1 MHNLTKSVVRNL
13 PICFIILIFFVVYT
27 IYVEFVC
34 IPLFKGEG
42 LRSSLRYT
50 REALWNLVC
59 FHLLALLLLWS
70 FVMTCVTPPGFI
82 TDEWK
87 VNPNSVY
94 ECNERKKN
102 GEFRY
107 CKFEKCYKPDRA
119 HYCRP
124 LGRNVLKM
132 DHYCPWV
139 SNGIGFY
146 NYKYFFLTL
155 LYADLIN
162 LFMFSRIYKAFF
174 TSYYDPNSRFNHLF
188 YLSLIG
194 TLVVIISLIIV
205 PFTLFHV
212 VLIFVNKTTIEYC
225 EWKGG
230 SGTDYNLGIVHN
242 FYSVFGGNALLWFF
256 PIGKPPGDGFHFQNR
271 HIEDV

>member
-13 PICFIILIFFVVYT
+13 PICVSTSQRHSFQFIILIFFVVYT

-59 FHLLALLLLWS
+59 CRFCPFAGTATALVICYDLCHATGIHYRYRQMCPAYLPSIVPARSTLWKTDTHS
-70 FVMTCVTPPGFI
+70 
-82 TDEWK
+82 DEWK

-102 GEFRY
+102 VLQAGQSSLLQCCEQPVTRL
-107 CKFEKCYKPDRA
+107 
-119 HYCRP
+119 P
-124 LGRNVLKM
+124 LPLIAIPITNADTGLSAGMCLR
-132 DHYCPWV
+132 WTTIV

-194 TLVVIISLIIV
+194 TLVVIISLY
-205 PFTLFHV
+205 FTL
-212 VLIFVNKTTIEYC
+212 VNH
-225 EWKGG
+225 
-230 SGTDYNLGIVHN
+230 D
-242 FYSVFGGNALLWFF
+242 SVG
-256 PIGKPPGDGFHFQNR
+256 
-271 HIEDV
+271 